1 MVILPST
8 SHLYLQSTRYHF
20 STDPYPSYSNI
31 SSLPSQPFTPIH
43 LILHVSLS
51 LYLFCN
57 LTLPSLIYS
66 FSSSPS
72 SVPVQPA
79 PVTVTLIAHT
89 SSSTSSHS
97 TDLNTISPSTFP
109 FYPKFTHYS
118 RPSYP
123 YHFHSDPSP
132 SSYGFPI
139 PSNLTVSTS
148 SSLFPT
154 HHLLTLNLL
163 TTILPLIHA
172 APTPTHPHRSHS
184 LFFSFR
190 LAVIAL
196 TSPFHSNS
204 IHSHRS
210 PHWYL
215 LNSISSLPSSPH
227 SPQLYHVNL
236 TLSPSITLLF
246 HSQSVYYHLPPYSH
260 RSGFR
265 FSP

>member
-8 SHLYLQSTRYHF
+8 SHLYLKSTRYHVF
-20 STDPYPSYSNI
+20 TDPYPSYSNI

-43 LILHVSLS
+43 SILHVSLS

-57 LTLPSLIYS
+57 LTLPSSIYS

-72 SVPVQPA
+72 SVPVKPA
-79 PVTVTLIAHT
+79 PVTVNLIAHT
-89 SSSTSSHS
+89 SSSISSHS
-97 TDLNTISPSTFP
+97 TDLNTISLFTLHFH
-109 FYPKFTHYS
+109 PKFTHYS

-139 PSNLTVSTS
+139 SSNLTVSRS

-154 HHLLTLNLL
+154 PHLLTLHLV

-172 APTPTHPHRSHS
+172 APIPTHPHRSHS

-210 PHWYL
+210 PHSYS
-215 LNSISSLPSSPH
+215 LNSISSQPSSPH
-227 SPQLYHVNL
+227 LPQLYHVNL

-246 HSQSVYYHLPPYSH
+246 HSQSVCYHLPSYSH